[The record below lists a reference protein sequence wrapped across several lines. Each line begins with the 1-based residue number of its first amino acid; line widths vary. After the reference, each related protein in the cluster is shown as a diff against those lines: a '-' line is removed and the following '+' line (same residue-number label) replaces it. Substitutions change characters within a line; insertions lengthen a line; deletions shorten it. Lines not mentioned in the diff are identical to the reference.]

1 MEFQLQPQ
9 SFQGMSYFK
18 QRIYTI
24 FKIFI
29 KNGEKSVSTSVISVK
44 RCFPGFFLYLFV
56 MKQPDQ
62 HSSHVDD
69 KAETALGWGL

>member
-9 SFQGMSYFK
+9 SFQGIPCFK

-29 KNGEKSVSTSVISVK
+29 KNGEKSVSISFVSVK
-44 RCFPGFFLYLFV
+44 QCFLDFFFYVSV
-56 MKQPDQ
+56 MKKRDQ
-62 HSSHVDD
+62 HSSRR
-69 KAETALGWGL
+69 